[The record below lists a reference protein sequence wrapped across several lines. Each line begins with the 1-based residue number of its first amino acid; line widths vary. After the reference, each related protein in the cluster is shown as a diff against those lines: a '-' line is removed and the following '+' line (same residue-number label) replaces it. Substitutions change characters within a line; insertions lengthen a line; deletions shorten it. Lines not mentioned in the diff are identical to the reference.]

1 MPIDGKEAE
10 MDSGIETTEPKSAG
24 SASRLA
30 VRPIDTTTSFRMQ
43 AYRSL
48 KRAILEMDVYDHPG
62 EIRLDERQLSQDLGV
77 SRTPIREAMSLLEQ
91 EGFVKTLPRRGVFV
105 VRKTKREIVEMILV
119 WAALESMAARLVCHN
134 ATEDEIAGLRRLFD
148 GFRAGEHTDLLEEY
162 SEANIAFHSAIIRL
176 SKCQLIADL
185 TKNLFIHMRAI
196 RKVTISED
204 NRAQRSIQD
213 HMAIIEALE
222 ARDIER
228 AERLVRQHTLDLA
241 AHVEKHCHH
250 LD

>member
-10 MDSGIETTEPKSAG
+10 MDSGIETTERKSAG
-24 SASRLA
+24 AASRLA
-30 VRPIDTTTSFRMQ
+30 VKPIDTTTSFRMQ

>member
-1 MPIDGKEAE
+1 MSQHEDAD
-10 MDSGIETTEPKSAG
+10 MDTALASREPKSSA
-24 SASRLA
+24 ASRLA
-30 VRPIDTTTSFRMQ
+30 VKPIDTTTSFRMQ
-43 AYRSL
+43 AYQSL
-48 KRAILEMDVYDHPG
+48 KRAILEMDVYDHAG

-119 WAALESMAARLVCHN
+119 WAALESMAARLVCLN
-134 ATEDEIAGLRRLFD
+134 ATEHEIASLRRLFD
-148 GFRAGEHTDLLEEY
+148 GFRNGEQTDNLEEY

-222 ARDIER
+222 ARDVER
-228 AERLVRQHTLDLA
+228 AERLVRQHSLDLA
-241 AHVEKHCHH
+241 AHVETHCHH

>member
-1 MPIDGKEAE
+1 MGTGLGANQAKA
-10 MDSGIETTEPKSAG
+10 SSA
-24 SASRLA
+24 ASRLA
-30 VRPIDTTTSFRMQ
+30 VKPIDTTTSFRMQ
-43 AYRSL
+43 AYHSL
-48 KRAILEMDVYDHPG
+48 KRAILDMDVYDEPG
-62 EIRLDERQLSQDLGV
+62 EIRLDERQLSHDLGV

-119 WAALESMAARLVCHN
+119 WAALESMSARLVCQN
-134 ATEDEIAGLRRLFD
+134 ASDEEIAGLRHLFD
-148 GFRAGEHTDLLEEY
+148 DFRIGEQTDNLEEY

-176 SKCQLIADL
+176 GKNQLIADL

-196 RKVTISED
+196 RKVTISEN

-222 ARDIER
+222 AREVER
-228 AERLVRQHTLDLA
+228 AERLARQHTLDLA
-241 AHVEKHCHH
+241 AHVELHCHH